1 VDLLVVHSKINM
13 MDHATLSTARKLEE
27 ENESYQEFL
36 SMKVEN
42 KRKEDDHFKGKQ
54 YIECFLQLEDYE

>member
-1 VDLLVVHSKINM
+1 M